1 MTPFVIVGLARGNV
15 KKMTHDEHALPI
27 PRGEAERRFVLIRL
41 QVELLRRGMSQREL
55 AERAHVNEASVSR
68 ICHGREAAY
77 PERGRRIAVA
87 LGWTGDPEGLF
98 EEVDA

>member
-1 MTPFVIVGLARGNV
+1 MV
-15 KKMTHDEHALPI
+15 
-27 PRGEAERRFVLIRL
+27 RL
-41 QVELLRRGMSQREL
+41 QLELLRRGISQREL

-68 ICHGREAAY
+68 ILHGKEPAY